1 MQLQKNEIM
10 TGLLVIGTIAVVA
23 FLLVLLGAP
32 GLFRPLVTYKIYFD
46 NAAAIKQGAPVMLAG
61 RKIGQVQKL
70 YSPVSPKE
78 EKQAEEAEAAI
89 HPPEANASPG
99 MPAEASAKAG
109 PTATPGKPRFEVRVD
124 VQVDKNAKVYRD
136 AKARLMQLGLLGD
149 MAIDITQGNES
160 SGRAKD
166 GELFAGERTPD
177 LGDAAAKMLEVIKP
191 VAAEA
196 TNTMKDLQQTAQNL
210 NRLTD
215 ENSELTLALGQFKTF
230 GTHLVDLT
238 APDSAFSHSLTNI
251 EKISSGLSENNN
263 IEVTLQNL
271 RSSSEKLKIT
281 VTDLGPVG
289 QNLKEFSETIKT
301 QPWRLIWPSTKKYPQ
316 EQQQVATAGQQ
327 QPITV
332 RKSARARP
340 SPTPTRRT
348 TSRE

>member
-1 MQLQKNEIM
+1 M

-23 FLLVLLGAP
+23 FILVLLGAP

-46 NAAAIKQGAPVMLAG
+46 YAAGIKQGAPVMLAG

-70 YSPVSPKE
+70 FSPVSPKE
-78 EKQAEEAEAAI
+78 EKSAQEADAAI
-89 HPPEANASPG
+89 HPPQPNASP
-99 MPAEASAKAG
+99 
-109 PTATPGKPRFEVRVD
+109 TPPSNKPRFEVRVD
-124 VQVDKNAKVYRD
+124 VQVDKSARVYRD
-136 AKARLMQLGLLGD
+136 AKARLTQLGLLGD
-149 MAIDITQGNES
+149 MAIDITQGTEG

-166 GELFAGERTPD
+166 GETFAGERTPD
-177 LGDAAAKMLEVIKP
+177 QGEAAAKMLEVIEP

-196 TNTMKDLQQTAQNL
+196 TNTKKDLQQTAQNL

-251 EKISSGLSENNN
+251 EKISTGLSENNN

-316 EQQQVATAGQQ
+316 EQQQTAAAGQQ
-327 QPITV
+327 PIIV
-332 RKSARARP
+332 RKSARTRP

>member
-46 NAAAIKQGAPVMLAG
+46 NAAGIKQGAPVMLAG

-78 EKQAEEAEAAI
+78 EKQAEEADAAI
-89 HPPEANASPG
+89 HRAEANASP
-99 MPAEASAKAG
+99 S

-124 VQVDKNAKVYRD
+124 VQFDKSARVYRD
-136 AKARLMQLGLLGD
+136 AKARMIQLGLLGD
-149 MAIDITQGNES
+149 MAIDLTQGTAN

-166 GELFAGERTPD
+166 GEMFAGERTPD
-177 LGDAAAKMLEVIKP
+177 LGEAAAKMLEVIKP

-238 APDSAFSHSLTNI
+238 GPDSALSLSLTNI
-251 EKISSGLSENNN
+251 EKISTSLSENNN

-271 RSSSEKLKIT
+271 RASSEKLKIT
-281 VTDLGPVG
+281 VTDLGQVG
-289 QNLKEFSETIKT
+289 QHLKEFSETIKT

-316 EQQQVATAGQQ
+316 EQQQTAAAGQ

-332 RKSARARP
+332 RKSARTRP

>member
-1 MQLQKNEIM
+1 M
-10 TGLLVIGTIAVVA
+10 TGLLVIGTIAVIA
-23 FLLVLLGAP
+23 FVLVLLGAP

-46 NAAAIKQGAPVMLAG
+46 NAVGIKQGAPVMLAG

-70 YSPVSPKE
+70 FSPVSSEE
-78 EKQAEEAEAAI
+78 EKRAEEAAAAI
-89 HPPEANASPG
+89 HPSEPNASPA
-99 MPAEASAKAG
+99 PAEN
-109 PTATPGKPRFEVRVD
+109 KPKFEVRVD
-124 VQVDKNAKVYRD
+124 VQVDKSAKVYRD
-136 AKARLMQLGLLGD
+136 ARARLMQLGLLGD
-149 MAIDITQGNES
+149 MAIDITQGIES

-166 GELFAGERTPD
+166 GEIFAGERTPD
-177 LGDAAAKMLEVIKP
+177 LGEAAARMLEVIKP

-230 GTHLVDLT
+230 GEHLVDLT
-238 APDSAFSHSLTNI
+238 APDSSLSHSLTNI
-251 EKISSGLSENNN
+251 EKISTSLTENNN
-263 IEVTLQNL
+263 IEMTLQNL
-271 RSSSEKLKIT
+271 RASSEKLKIT

-327 QPITV
+327 RPITV
-332 RKSARARP
+332 RKSARTRP
-340 SPTPTRRT
+340 SPTPTRR
-348 TSRE
+348 SVSDR